1 MNIVDGKITFISN
14 NSGHYQPT
22 LKQLKLVVKYFHQ
35 KNVLA
40 ENVQIKDSFGTSY
53 ELSEILNSPIVDD
66 TPELF
71 GDIQDNSDL

>member
-1 MNIVDGKITFISN
+1 MAN
-14 NSGHYQPT
+14 
-22 LKQLKLVVKYFHQ
+22 LFHQ

-53 ELSEILNSPIVDD
+53 ELSEILNSPIIDD

-71 GDIQDNSDL
+71 GDIQDNSDLQDLPKNFKKRHFKQ

>member
-1 MNIVDGKITFISN
+1 MANLF
-14 NSGHYQPT
+14 Y
-22 LKQLKLVVKYFHQ
+22 Q

-71 GDIQDNSDL
+71 GDIQDN